1 MRIKV
6 ADDNDLKTA
15 RAGLLMC
22 AEFFEGVAR
31 LKELEHEAARDEYAL
46 LQDLRDLMA

>member
-15 RAGLLMC
+15 RAGLEL
-22 AEFFEGVAR
+22 ALGFFEALARVAAER
-31 LKELEHEAARDEYAL
+31 GTDGYQL
-46 LQDLRDLMA
+46 LQQVEL